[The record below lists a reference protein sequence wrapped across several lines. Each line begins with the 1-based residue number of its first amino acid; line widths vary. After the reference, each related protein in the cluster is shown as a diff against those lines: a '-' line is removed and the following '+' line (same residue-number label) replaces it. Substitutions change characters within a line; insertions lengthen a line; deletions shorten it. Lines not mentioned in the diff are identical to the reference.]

1 MRYTIEDFKNG
12 EFVIVCETEE
22 EANTL
27 MKIFEQKNIRW
38 LPGESALGETHWEE
52 YEENTYYR
60 YSDSL
65 FYGSKNSAGRGY
77 KQVYFTDFIDERK
90 SLKEKVL
97 DIIDVKVGEK
107 FNISGSSYNPFYFD
121 EDYEMRDCDGDRCTI
136 KVIDILWRNS
146 KIEKLPEDPN
156 VEVKKYIELLSTAT
170 PLTKNIREGILVSL
184 KEILELKEQKSA

>member
-1 MRYTIEDFKNG
+1 MENFKENKLAVNCKTQNEADQLMEILSNNKIKWESG
-12 EFVIVCETEE
+12 ESVLKNSKWYYHGDQTYYAFCETGLVFAELP
-22 EANTL
+22 AL
-27 MKIFEQKNIRW
+27 FERTTISFQEFADGNR
-38 LPGESALGETHWEE
+38 
-52 YEENTYYR
+52 
-60 YSDSL
+60 
-65 FYGSKNSAGRGY
+65 
-77 KQVYFTDFIDERK
+77 

-97 DIIDVKVGEK
+97 EIIGVKVGEK

-156 VEVKKYIELLSTAT
+156 VEVKKYIELLSTTT

-184 KEILELKEQKSA
+184 KEILDLKESKSA